1 MEENS
6 STHFIFFTEKLRKAL
21 SGHLPGEVAQMKLAP
36 LSRKKMMAQGA
47 TNRKARQSAVLIVL
61 FPEEN
66 QVKTVLIK
74 RNSYDGVHSGQI
86 AFPGGGYEPG
96 DADLQ
101 HTALREAYEEV
112 GIKTDQVKILGNL
125 SKIYIPPS
133 NFEVLPVVA
142 YMNRAQE
149 LHPDPAEVDTVFS
162 CSVQTLMHPQTLQ
175 QRSIVLKDGS
185 SMDVPA
191 FVIGEYVIWGATS
204 MIISELNHVIAESE
218 ALNP

>member
-1 MEENS
+1 MKQIS
-6 STHFIFFTEKLRKAL
+6 IADFIFFTEKLRKAL
-21 SGHLPGEVAQMKLAP
+21 SAPLPGEVVQMKMAP

-47 TNRKARQSAVLIVL
+47 NNRNARQSAVLIVL

-86 AFPGGGYEPG
+86 AFPGGGVEPG

-101 HTALREAYEEV
+101 HTALREANEEV
-112 GIKTDQVKILGNL
+112 GITPDQVKILGNL
-125 SKIYIPPS
+125 SNIYIPPS

-142 YMNRAQE
+142 YMTQPPQ

-162 CSVQTLMHPQTLQ
+162 CSVQTLMQPQILQ
-175 QRSIVLKDGS
+175 QRSIVFKDGS

-191 FVIGEYVIWGATS
+191 FVVGEYVIWGATS
-204 MIISELNHVIAESE
+204 MIISELNHVIGECM